1 MYTRILTVAGL
12 IFYSN
17 LVLADQTDDRLET
30 LFITLSSSS
39 DKQVIRATENQIWD
53 IWFAHPNSDVER
65 LMQIGVQRMNANRQ
79 SEAMIIFSQLVEN
92 FPDYAEAWNRRAT
105 LHYILGNYQESIDDI
120 ERVLSL
126 EPRHFGALSG
136 LGLVY
141 LQLDQ
146 LRKAKEAFGEIP
158 EVMRM
163 IMHLAHYEELYHEES
178 NFVLMRI
185 PSWLDVPKIKY
196 QVQ

>member
-1 MYTRILTVAGL
+1 MYTRILIVAAL

-17 LVLADQTDDRLET
+17 LVPADQTDDRLET

-39 DKQVIRATENQIWD
+39 DKQVIRSTENQIWD

-146 LRKAKEAFGEIP
+146 LRKAKEAFED
-158 EVMRM
+158 
-163 IMHLAHYEELYHEES
+163 L
-178 NFVLMRI
+178 
-185 PSWLDVPKIKY
+185 IK
-196 QVQ
+196 VHPNSPNARENLRRVNEDLRLNVI

>member
-146 LRKAKEAFGEIP
+146 LRKAKEAFEDLI
-158 EVMRM
+158 EVHPNSPNARENLRRVNEDLRLNV
-163 IMHLAHYEELYHEES
+163 I
-178 NFVLMRI
+178 
-185 PSWLDVPKIKY
+185 
-196 QVQ
+196 

>member
-1 MYTRILTVAGL
+1 MYTRILTVAAL

-39 DKQVIRATENQIWD
+39 DKQVIRSTENQIWD

-146 LRKAKEAFGEIP
+146 LRKAKEAFED
-158 EVMRM
+158 
-163 IMHLAHYEELYHEES
+163 L
-178 NFVLMRI
+178 
-185 PSWLDVPKIKY
+185 IK
-196 QVQ
+196 VHPNSPNARENLRRVNEDLRLNVI

>member
-17 LVLADQTDDRLET
+17 LVPADQTDDRLET

-146 LRKAKEAFGEIP
+146 LRKAKEAFED
-158 EVMRM
+158 
-163 IMHLAHYEELYHEES
+163 L
-178 NFVLMRI
+178 
-185 PSWLDVPKIKY
+185 IK
-196 QVQ
+196 VHPNSPNARENLRRVNEDLRLNVI

>member
-1 MYTRILTVAGL
+1 MLKRIFAVILL

-17 LVLADQTDDRLET
+17 LVSADQTDDRLET

-39 DKQVIRATENQIWD
+39 DKQVIRSTENQIWD

-146 LRKAKEAFGEIP
+146 LRKAKEAFEDLI
-158 EVMRM
+158 EVHPNSPNARENLRRVNEDFRLNV
-163 IMHLAHYEELYHEES
+163 I
-178 NFVLMRI
+178 
-185 PSWLDVPKIKY
+185 
-196 QVQ
+196 

>member
-1 MYTRILTVAGL
+1 MYTRILTVAAL

-17 LVLADQTDDRLET
+17 LVPADQTDDRLET

-105 LHYILGNYQESIDDI
+105 LHYILGC
-120 ERVLSL
+120 L
-126 EPRHFGALSG
+126 
-136 LGLVY
+136 
-141 LQLDQ
+141 
-146 LRKAKEAFGEIP
+146 
-158 EVMRM
+158 
-163 IMHLAHYEELYHEES
+163 LYTSDAADE
-178 NFVLMRI
+178 
-185 PSWLDVPKIKY
+185 
-196 QVQ
+196 

>member
-1 MYTRILTVAGL
+1 MYTRILIIAAL

-17 LVLADQTDDRLET
+17 LVPADQTDDRLET

-146 LRKAKEAFGEIP
+146 LRKAKEAFEDLI
-158 EVMRM
+158 EVHPNSPNARENLRRVNKDLRLNV
-163 IMHLAHYEELYHEES
+163 I
-178 NFVLMRI
+178 
-185 PSWLDVPKIKY
+185 
-196 QVQ
+196 

>member
-1 MYTRILTVAGL
+1 MYTRILTVAAL

-17 LVLADQTDDRLET
+17 LVQADQTDDRLET

-39 DKQVIRATENQIWD
+39 DKQVIRSTENQIWD

-146 LRKAKEAFGEIP
+146 LRKAKEAFEDLI
-158 EVMRM
+158 EVHPNSPNARENLRRVNEDLRLNV
-163 IMHLAHYEELYHEES
+163 I
-178 NFVLMRI
+178 
-185 PSWLDVPKIKY
+185 
-196 QVQ
+196 

>member
-1 MYTRILTVAGL
+1 MYKRILAVAAL

-17 LVLADQTDDRLET
+17 LVPADQTDDRLET

-39 DKQVIRATENQIWD
+39 DEQVIRSTENQIWE

-146 LRKAKEAFGEIP
+146 LRKAKEAFEDLI
-158 EVMRM
+158 EVHPNSPNARENLRRVNEDLRLNV
-163 IMHLAHYEELYHEES
+163 I
-178 NFVLMRI
+178 
-185 PSWLDVPKIKY
+185 
-196 QVQ
+196 

>member
-1 MYTRILTVAGL
+1 MMFKPYLMFATLLSFPA
-12 IFYSN
+12 SM
-17 LVLADQTDDRLET
+17 LADQTDGRLDE
-30 LFITLSSSS
+30 LFATLSSTS
-39 DKQVIRATENQIWD
+39 DLTAIRSTESEIWE

-65 LMQIGVQRMNANRQ
+65 LMQIGVQRMNTNRQ
-79 SEAMIIFSQLVEN
+79 TEALIIFSELVEN

-146 LRKAKEAFGEIP
+146 LRKAKEAFEDLI
-158 EVMRM
+158 EVHPNSPNARENLRRVNEDLRLNV
-163 IMHLAHYEELYHEES
+163 I
-178 NFVLMRI
+178 
-185 PSWLDVPKIKY
+185 
-196 QVQ
+196 

>member
-1 MYTRILTVAGL
+1 MYTRILTVAAL

-17 LVLADQTDDRLET
+17 LVPADQTDDRLET

-39 DKQVIRATENQIWD
+39 DKQVIRSTENQIWD

-105 LHYILGNYQESIDDI
+105 LHYILGNYQESIGDI

-146 LRKAKEAFGEIP
+146 LRKAKEAFED
-158 EVMRM
+158 
-163 IMHLAHYEELYHEES
+163 
-178 NFVLMRI
+178 LMKVHPNSPNARENLRRVNEDLRLNVI
-185 PSWLDVPKIKY
+185 
-196 QVQ
+196 

>member
-17 LVLADQTDDRLET
+17 LVSADQTDDRLET

-39 DKQVIRATENQIWD
+39 DKQVIRSTENQIWD

-105 LHYILGNYQESIDDI
+105 LHYILGNYQESIGDI

-146 LRKAKEAFGEIP
+146 LRKAKGAFEDLIKVHP
-158 EVMRM
+158 N
-163 IMHLAHYEELYHEES
+163 S
-178 NFVLMRI
+178 
-185 PSWLDVPKIKY
+185 PSARQNLRKVNEDLRLNVI
-196 QVQ
+196 

>member
-1 MYTRILTVAGL
+1 MYTRILIVAAL

-17 LVLADQTDDRLET
+17 LVPADQTDDRLET

-39 DKQVIRATENQIWD
+39 DEQVIRSTENQIWE

-79 SEAMIIFSQLVEN
+79 TEALIIFSELVEN

-146 LRKAKEAFGEIP
+146 LRKAKEAFEDLI
-158 EVMRM
+158 EVHPNSPNARENLRRVNEDLRLNV
-163 IMHLAHYEELYHEES
+163 I
-178 NFVLMRI
+178 
-185 PSWLDVPKIKY
+185 
-196 QVQ
+196 